1 MKKNLK
7 VNIIC
12 GVFVVVVVA
21 AIVFVVYNIGDNIIL
36 STVRTQTTESVTQV
50 VHTTVPET
58 TTLSVTEPTS
68 ARSETTAAETEQEQT
83 TDDVSS
89 ETPESTDDK
98 GRTDDRSEET
108 EYPVDEK
115 YFSIADNGDII
126 YQIQKGDTLSYISFV
141 FGRSVDEIAEYNH
154 IKNVNLIYADSSIR
168 IPTD

>member
-12 GVFVVVVVA
+12 GVFIVVVVA
-21 AIVFVVYNIGDNIIL
+21 AIVFVAYNIGDNIIL
-36 STVRTQTTESVTQV
+36 STVRTQATESVTQA

-68 ARSETTAAETEQEQT
+68 VRSETTAAETEQEQT
-83 TDDVSS
+83 TDDVLS
-89 ETPESTDDK
+89 ETPESTDDEE
-98 GRTDDRSEET
+98 RTNDRSEET

-126 YQIQKGDTLSYISFV
+126 YQIQKGDTLSYISSV

>member
-21 AIVFVVYNIGDNIIL
+21 AIVFVAYNIGDNIIL
-36 STVRTQTTESVTQV
+36 STVRTQTTESVTQA
-50 VHTTVPET
+50 VHTTVLES

-68 ARSETTAAETEQEQT
+68 VRSETTAAETEQEQT
-83 TDDVSS
+83 TDDVLF
-89 ETPESTDDK
+89 ETPEFTDDEE
-98 GRTDDRSEET
+98 RTDDRSEET

-126 YQIQKGDTLSYISFV
+126 YQIQKGDTLSYISSV
-141 FGRSVDEIAEYNH
+141 FGRPVDEIAEYNH